1 MGTNGNEETVIT
13 ENGLLAF
20 FIYVAGGLI
29 GAAAVPF
36 LLMNISTTLG
46 ITTYGDYSEI
56 RSNELAPILAATPDL
71 SDVQIPMGIE
81 YVLLDK
87 NYQVI
92 ETTLDEDELEHA
104 MRYATTGVIDQNLK
118 KRYLLVTRENE
129 YVVLQYYIGAQYT
142 NEWMNTHL
150 PSPDILL
157 IILIAAGGIFVCL
170 FLTTRFAKKLRL
182 QLDPLYEA
190 TSEVAKQNLDFEVG
204 HSNIKEFEDVLL
216 SFSRM
221 KESLKASLEQQ
232 WEAEHMQK
240 EQIAALAHDLKTP
253 LTVIQ
258 GNADLISE
266 TELDEEQRLYAEYIS
281 SSSEQMQLY
290 IRTLID
296 LSRAATGY
304 QLHMEEIDVLSYV
317 EQLRGQIDALCQ
329 TKKIGLQMEL
339 EHLPDVLSADKLLLE
354 RAIMNVINNALDYS
368 PQDSS
373 IHISIIGGKQHLK
386 ITVTDAGPGFSQEDL
401 LHAEEQFY
409 MADHSRSS
417 NLHFGMGLFITKS
430 IVQQHG
436 GQLDLSNSEK
446 TGGAQVTIS
455 IPY

>member
-1 MGTNGNEETVIT
+1 MGMKKPSSLKTAFWRFLFM
-13 ENGLLAF
+13 LL
-20 FIYVAGGLI
+20 GGLF
-29 GAAAVPF
+29 GAVAVPF
-36 LLMNISTTLG
+36 LLVTVSTTLG
-46 ITTYGDYSEI
+46 LTTYGDYSEI
-56 RSNELAPILAATPDL
+56 RANELAPILAATPDL

-81 YVLLDK
+81 YALLDK
-87 NYQVI
+87 NYQLI
-92 ETTLDEDELEHA
+92 ETTLDETELEQA
-104 MRYATTGVIDQNLK
+104 MRYATTGASDQNLQ
-118 KRYLLVTRENE
+118 KRYLLITRENE

-142 NEWMNTHL
+142 NEWMNEHL

-157 IILIAAGGIFVCL
+157 IVLIAAGGIFVCL
-170 FLTTRFAKKLRL
+170 LLTTRFAKKLRL
-182 QLDPLYEA
+182 QLVPLFEA

-204 HSNIKEFEDVLL
+204 HSNIKEFEDVLI
-216 SFSRM
+216 SFSHM

-232 WEAEHMQK
+232 WKAEQMQK

-296 LSRAATGY
+296 ISRAATGY
-304 QLHMEEIDVLSYV
+304 QLHMEDIDLPAYIK
-317 EQLRGQIDALCQ
+317 QLREQIDALCQ
-329 TKKIGLQMEL
+329 TKKIGLQVEI
-339 EHLPDVLSADKLLLE
+339 EHLPAVLSADKLLLE
-354 RAIMNVINNALDYS
+354 RAIMNVVNNALDYS

-373 IHISIIGGKQHLK
+373 ISISMMGDNGSLK
-386 ITVTDAGPGFSQEDL
+386 ISVTDAGPGFSQEDL

-409 MADHSRSS
+409 MADRSRSS

-436 GQLDLSNSEK
+436 GQLILSNSEK

>member
-1 MGTNGNEETVIT
+1 MGMKKPSSLKTAFWRFLFM
-13 ENGLLAF
+13 LL
-20 FIYVAGGLI
+20 GGLF
-29 GAAAVPF
+29 GAVAVPF
-36 LLMNISTTLG
+36 LLVTVSTTLG
-46 ITTYGDYSEI
+46 LTTYGDYSEI
-56 RSNELAPILAATPDL
+56 RANELVPILAATPDL

-81 YVLLDK
+81 YALLDK
-87 NYQVI
+87 NYQLI
-92 ETTLDEDELEHA
+92 ETTLDETELEQA
-104 MRYATTGVIDQNLK
+104 MRYATTGASDQNLQ

-129 YVVLQYYIGAQYT
+129 YIVLQYYIGAQYT
-142 NEWMNTHL
+142 NEWMNKYL
-150 PSPDILL
+150 PSPDMLL
-157 IILIAAGGIFVCL
+157 IVLIAAGGIFVCL

-182 QLDPLYEA
+182 QLVPLFEA

-204 HSNIKEFEDVLL
+204 HSNIKEFEDVLI
-216 SFSRM
+216 SFSHM

-232 WEAEHMQK
+232 WKAEQMQK

-296 LSRAATGY
+296 ISRAATGY
-304 QLHMEEIDVLSYV
+304 QLHMEDIDLPAYIK
-317 EQLRGQIDALCQ
+317 QLREQIDALCQ
-329 TKKIGLQMEL
+329 TKKIGLQVEI
-339 EHLPDVLSADKLLLE
+339 EHLPAVLSVDKLLLE
-354 RAIMNVINNALDYS
+354 RAIMNVVNNALDYS

-373 IHISIIGGKQHLK
+373 ISISMMGDNGSLK
-386 ITVTDAGPGFSQEDL
+386 ISVTDAGPGFSQEDL

-409 MADHSRSS
+409 MADRSRSS

-430 IVQQHG
+430 IVQQHD
-436 GQLDLSNSEK
+436 GQLILSNSEI

>member
-1 MGTNGNEETVIT
+1 M
-13 ENGLLAF
+13 
-20 FIYVAGGLI
+20 
-29 GAAAVPF
+29 
-36 LLMNISTTLG
+36 
-46 ITTYGDYSEI
+46 
-56 RSNELAPILAATPDL
+56 
-71 SDVQIPMGIE
+71 
-81 YVLLDK
+81 
-87 NYQVI
+87 
-92 ETTLDEDELEHA
+92 
-104 MRYATTGVIDQNLK
+104 
-118 KRYLLVTRENE
+118 
-129 YVVLQYYIGAQYT
+129 
-142 NEWMNTHL
+142 
-150 PSPDILL
+150 
-157 IILIAAGGIFVCL
+157 
-170 FLTTRFAKKLRL
+170 
-182 QLDPLYEA
+182 
-190 TSEVAKQNLDFEVG
+190 
-204 HSNIKEFEDVLL
+204 
-216 SFSRM
+216 
-221 KESLKASLEQQ
+221 
-232 WEAEHMQK
+232 
-240 EQIAALAHDLKTP
+240 KTP

-296 LSRAATGY
+296 ISRAASGY
-304 QLHMEEIDVLSYV
+304 QLHMEDIDVLSYV

-354 RAIMNVINNALDYS
+354 RAIMNVINNAMDYS

-401 LHAEEQFY
+401 LHAKEQFY

-417 NLHFGMGLFITKS
+417 NMHFGMGLFITKS

>member
-1 MGTNGNEETVIT
+1 MGIKKPSSLKIAFWRFLFMLLV
-13 ENGLLAF
+13 GLFGA
-20 FIYVAGGLI
+20 VAI
-29 GAAAVPF
+29 PF
-36 LLMNISTTLG
+36 LLVTVSTTLG
-46 ITTYGDYSEI
+46 LTTYGDYSEI
-56 RSNELAPILAATPDL
+56 RANELAPILAATPDL

-81 YVLLDK
+81 YALLDK
-87 NYQVI
+87 NYQLI
-92 ETTLDEDELEHA
+92 ETTLDENELEQA
-104 MRYATTGVIDQNLK
+104 MRYATTGASDQNLQ

-142 NEWMNTHL
+142 NEWMNEHL

-157 IILIAAGGIFVCL
+157 IVLIAAGGILVCL
-170 FLTTRFAKKLRL
+170 LLTTRFAKKLRL
-182 QLDPLYEA
+182 QLVPLFEA

-204 HSNIKEFEDVLL
+204 HSNIKEFEDVLI
-216 SFSRM
+216 SFSHM

-232 WEAEHMQK
+232 WKAEQMQK

-258 GNADLISE
+258 GNADLICE
-266 TELDEEQRLYAEYIS
+266 TELDKEQRLYAEYIS

-296 LSRAATGY
+296 ISRAATGY
-304 QLHMEEIDVLSYV
+304 QLQMEDIDLPAYIK
-317 EQLRGQIDALCQ
+317 QLREQIDALCQ
-329 TKKIGLQMEL
+329 TKKIGLQVEI
-339 EHLPDVLSADKLLLE
+339 EHLPAVLFADKLLLE
-354 RAIMNVINNALDYS
+354 RAIMNVVNNALDYS
-368 PQDSS
+368 PQNSS
-373 IHISIIGGKQHLK
+373 ISISMMGDNESLK
-386 ITVTDAGPGFSQEDL
+386 ISVTDAGPGFSQEDL

-409 MADHSRSS
+409 MADRSRSS

-430 IVQQHG
+430 IVQQHD
-436 GQLDLSNSEK
+436 GQLILSNSEI

>member
-1 MGTNGNEETVIT
+1 MGMKKPSSLKIAFWRFLFMLLV
-13 ENGLLAF
+13 GLFGA
-20 FIYVAGGLI
+20 VAI
-29 GAAAVPF
+29 PF
-36 LLMNISTTLG
+36 LLVTVSTTLG
-46 ITTYGDYSEI
+46 LTTYGDYSEI
-56 RSNELAPILAATPDL
+56 RANELAPILAATPDL

-81 YVLLDK
+81 YALLDK
-87 NYQVI
+87 NYQLI
-92 ETTLDEDELEHA
+92 ETTLDENELEQA
-104 MRYATTGVIDQNLK
+104 MQYATTGASDQNLQ

-129 YVVLQYYIGAQYT
+129 YIVLQYYIGAQYT
-142 NEWMNTHL
+142 NEWMNEHL

-157 IILIAAGGIFVCL
+157 IVLIAAGGIFVCL
-170 FLTTRFAKKLRL
+170 LLTTRFAKKLRL
-182 QLDPLYEA
+182 QLVPLFEA

-204 HSNIKEFEDVLL
+204 HSNIKEFEDVLI
-216 SFSRM
+216 SFSHM

-232 WEAEHMQK
+232 WKAEQMQK

-296 LSRAATGY
+296 ISRAATGY
-304 QLHMEEIDVLSYV
+304 QLNIEDIDLPAYV
-317 EQLRGQIDALCQ
+317 EQLQGQIDALCQ
-329 TKKIGLQMEL
+329 TKKIGLQIEI
-339 EHLPDVLSADKLLLE
+339 ENLPAVLSADKLLLE
-354 RAIMNVINNALDYS
+354 RAIMNVVNNALDYS

-373 IHISIIGGKQHLK
+373 ISISMTGDEGSLQIS
-386 ITVTDAGPGFSQEDL
+386 VTDAGPGFSQEDL

-409 MADHSRSS
+409 MADRSRSS

-430 IVQQHG
+430 IVRQHG
-436 GQLDLSNSEK
+436 GQLILSNSEK
-446 TGGAQVTIS
+446 TGGAQVTILIFS
-455 IPY
+455 IR

>member
-1 MGTNGNEETVIT
+1 MGIKKPSSLKIAFWRFLFMLLV
-13 ENGLLAF
+13 GLF
-20 FIYVAGGLI
+20 S
-29 GAAAVPF
+29 AAAIPF
-36 LLMNISTTLG
+36 LLVTVSTTLG
-46 ITTYGDYSEI
+46 LTTYGDYSEI
-56 RSNELAPILAATPDL
+56 RANELAPILAATPDL

-81 YVLLDK
+81 YALLDK
-87 NYQVI
+87 NYQLI
-92 ETTLDEDELEHA
+92 ETTLDENELEQA
-104 MRYATTGVIDQNLK
+104 MRYATTGASDQNLQ

-142 NEWMNTHL
+142 NEWMNEHL

-157 IILIAAGGIFVCL
+157 IVLIAAGGIFVCL
-170 FLTTRFAKKLRL
+170 LLTTRFAKKLRL
-182 QLDPLYEA
+182 QLVPLFEA

-204 HSNIKEFEDVLL
+204 HSNIKEFEDVLI
-216 SFSRM
+216 SFSHM

-232 WEAEHMQK
+232 WKSEQMQK

-266 TELDEEQRLYAEYIS
+266 TELDEEQRLYAEYIN

-296 LSRAATGY
+296 ISRAATGY
-304 QLHMEEIDVLSYV
+304 QLHMEDIDLPAYIK
-317 EQLRGQIDALCQ
+317 QLREQIDALCQ
-329 TKKIGLQMEL
+329 TKKIGLQVEI
-339 EHLPDVLSADKLLLE
+339 EHLPAVLSADKLLLE
-354 RAIMNVINNALDYS
+354 RAIMNVVNNALDYS
-368 PQDSS
+368 PQNSS
-373 IHISIIGGKQHLK
+373 ISISMMGDNESLK
-386 ITVTDAGPGFSQEDL
+386 ISVTDAGPGFSQEDL

-409 MADHSRSS
+409 MADRSRSS

-430 IVQQHG
+430 VVQQHG
-436 GQLDLSNSEK
+436 GQLILSNSEK

>member
-1 MGTNGNEETVIT
+1 MGMKKPSSLKTAFWRFLFM
-13 ENGLLAF
+13 LL
-20 FIYVAGGLI
+20 GGLF
-29 GAAAVPF
+29 GAVAVPF
-36 LLMNISTTLG
+36 LLVTVSTTLG
-46 ITTYGDYSEI
+46 LTTYGDYSEI
-56 RSNELAPILAATPDL
+56 RANELAPILAATPDL

-81 YVLLDK
+81 YALLDK
-87 NYQVI
+87 NYQLI
-92 ETTLDEDELEHA
+92 ETTLDENELEQA
-104 MRYATTGVIDQNLK
+104 MRYATTGASDQNLQ

-142 NEWMNTHL
+142 NEWMNEHL

-157 IILIAAGGIFVCL
+157 IVLIAAGGIFVCL
-170 FLTTRFAKKLRL
+170 LLTTRFARKLRL
-182 QLDPLYEA
+182 QLVPLFEA

-204 HSNIKEFEDVLL
+204 HSNIKEFEDVLI
-216 SFSRM
+216 SFSHM
-221 KESLKASLEQQ
+221 KESLKDSLEQQ
-232 WEAEHMQK
+232 WKAEQMQK

-296 LSRAATGY
+296 ISRAATGY
-304 QLHMEEIDVLSYV
+304 QLHMEDIDLPAYIK
-317 EQLRGQIDALCQ
+317 QLREQIDALCQ
-329 TKKIGLQMEL
+329 TKKIGLQVEI
-339 EHLPDVLSADKLLLE
+339 EHLPAVLSVDKLLLE
-354 RAIMNVINNALDYS
+354 RAIMNVVNNALDYS
-368 PQDSS
+368 PQNSS
-373 IHISIIGGKQHLK
+373 ISISMMGDNESLK
-386 ITVTDAGPGFSQEDL
+386 ISVTDAGPGFSQEDL

-409 MADHSRSS
+409 MADRSRSS

-430 IVQQHG
+430 IVQQHD
-436 GQLDLSNSEK
+436 GQLILSNSEI

>member
-1 MGTNGNEETVIT
+1 
-13 ENGLLAF
+13 
-20 FIYVAGGLI
+20 
-29 GAAAVPF
+29 
-36 LLMNISTTLG
+36 
-46 ITTYGDYSEI
+46 
-56 RSNELAPILAATPDL
+56 
-71 SDVQIPMGIE
+71 
-81 YVLLDK
+81 
-87 NYQVI
+87 
-92 ETTLDEDELEHA
+92 

-142 NEWMNTHL
+142 NEWMNEYL

-296 LSRAATGY
+296 ISRAASGY

-339 EHLPDVLSADKLLLE
+339 EHLPDVLSVDKLLLE

-373 IHISIIGGKQHLK
+373 IHISIIGSKQHLK

-401 LHAEEQFY
+401 LYAKEQFY

>member
-1 MGTNGNEETVIT
+1 MNEHV
-13 ENGLLAF
+13 
-20 FIYVAGGLI
+20 
-29 GAAAVPF
+29 
-36 LLMNISTTLG
+36 
-46 ITTYGDYSEI
+46 
-56 RSNELAPILAATPDL
+56 
-71 SDVQIPMGIE
+71 
-81 YVLLDK
+81 
-87 NYQVI
+87 
-92 ETTLDEDELEHA
+92 
-104 MRYATTGVIDQNLK
+104 
-118 KRYLLVTRENE
+118 
-129 YVVLQYYIGAQYT
+129 
-142 NEWMNTHL
+142 

-157 IILIAAGGIFVCL
+157 MILMVVGGLFVCL
-170 FLTTRFAKKLRL
+170 FFTARFAKKLRL

-232 WEAEHMQK
+232 WEAEHTQK

-266 TELDEEQRLYAEYIS
+266 TKLDEEQRLYAEYIS

-296 LSRAATGY
+296 ISRAATGY
-304 QLHMEEIDVLSYV
+304 QLHREDIDVLVYV
-317 EQLRGQIDALCQ
+317 EELQGQIDALCQ
-329 TKKIGLQMEL
+329 TKKIGLRMEIKD
-339 EHLPDVLSADKLLLE
+339 LPDVLSADKLLLE
-354 RAIMNVINNALDYS
+354 RAIMNVVNNALEYS

-373 IHISIIGGKQHLK
+373 IHISITDDKSHLQ
-386 ITVTDAGPGFSQEDL
+386 ITVTDAGQGFTQDAL
-401 LHAEEQFY
+401 VHAEEQFY

-417 NLHFGMGLFITKS
+417 SLHFGMGLSITKS
-430 IVQQHG
+430 IVRQHG
-436 GQLDLSNSEK
+436 GQLNLSNSEK

-455 IPY
+455 IPC

>member
-1 MGTNGNEETVIT
+1 MGMKKPSSLKTAFWRFLFMLLG
-13 ENGLLAF
+13 GLLGS
-20 FIYVAGGLI
+20 V
-29 GAAAVPF
+29 AVPF
-36 LLMNISTTLG
+36 LLMTVSTTLG
-46 ITTYGDYSEI
+46 IATYGNYSEI
-56 RSNELAPILAATPDL
+56 RANELAPILAETPDL

-81 YVLLDK
+81 YALLDK
-87 NYQVI
+87 NFQLI
-92 ETTLDEDELEHA
+92 ETTLDENELEQA
-104 MRYATTGVIDQNLK
+104 IRYATTGAGDQNLQ

-142 NEWMNTHL
+142 NEWMNEHL

-157 IILIAAGGIFVCL
+157 IVLIAAGGIFVCL
-170 FLTTRFAKKLRL
+170 LLTTRFARKLRL
-182 QLDPLYEA
+182 QLVPLFEA

-204 HSNIKEFEDVLL
+204 HSNIKEFEDVLI
-216 SFSRM
+216 SFSHM
-221 KESLKASLEQQ
+221 KESLKASLEHQ
-232 WEAEHMQK
+232 WKAEQVQK

-296 LSRAATGY
+296 ISRAATGY
-304 QLHMEEIDVLSYV
+304 QLHMEDIDLPAYV
-317 EQLRGQIDALCQ
+317 EQLRRQIAALCQ
-329 TKKIGLQMEL
+329 TKKIGLQVETG
-339 EHLPDVLSADKLLLE
+339 HLPAVLSADKLLME
-354 RAIMNVINNALDYS
+354 RAIMNVVNNALDYS
-368 PQDSS
+368 LQDSS
-373 IHISIIGGKQHLK
+373 ISISMTGDNGRLQIS
-386 ITVTDAGPGFSQEDL
+386 VTDAGPGFSQEDL

-409 MADHSRSS
+409 MADRSRSS
-417 NLHFGMGLFITKS
+417 DLHSGMGLFITKS
-430 IVQQHG
+430 IVVQHG
-436 GQLDLSNSEK
+436 GKLILSNSEK

>member
-1 MGTNGNEETVIT
+1 MGMKKPSSLKTAFWRFLFM
-13 ENGLLAF
+13 LL
-20 FIYVAGGLI
+20 GGLF
-29 GAAAVPF
+29 GAVAVPF
-36 LLMNISTTLG
+36 LLVTVSTTLG
-46 ITTYGDYSEI
+46 LTTYGDYSEI
-56 RSNELAPILAATPDL
+56 RANELVPILAATPDL

-81 YVLLDK
+81 YALLDK
-87 NYQVI
+87 NYQLI
-92 ETTLDEDELEHA
+92 ETTLDETELEQA
-104 MRYATTGVIDQNLK
+104 MRYATTGASDQNLQ

-129 YVVLQYYIGAQYT
+129 YIVLQYYIGAQYT
-142 NEWMNTHL
+142 NEWMNKYL

-157 IILIAAGGIFVCL
+157 IVLIAAGGIFVCL

-182 QLDPLYEA
+182 QLVPLFEA

-204 HSNIKEFEDVLL
+204 HSNIKEFEDVLI
-216 SFSRM
+216 SFSHM

-232 WEAEHMQK
+232 WKAEQMQK

-296 LSRAATGY
+296 ISRAATGY
-304 QLHMEEIDVLSYV
+304 QLHMEDIDLPAYIK
-317 EQLRGQIDALCQ
+317 QLREQIDALCQ
-329 TKKIGLQMEL
+329 TKKIGLQVEI
-339 EHLPDVLSADKLLLE
+339 EHLPAVLSVDKLLLE
-354 RAIMNVINNALDYS
+354 RAIMNVVNNALDYS

-373 IHISIIGGKQHLK
+373 ISISMMGDNGSLK
-386 ITVTDAGPGFSQEDL
+386 ISVTDAGPGFSQEDL

-409 MADHSRSS
+409 MADRSRSS

-430 IVQQHG
+430 IVQQHD
-436 GQLDLSNSEK
+436 GQLILSNSEI

>member
-1 MGTNGNEETVIT
+1 MGMKKPSSLKTAFWRFLFM
-13 ENGLLAF
+13 LL
-20 FIYVAGGLI
+20 GGLF
-29 GAAAVPF
+29 GAVAVPF
-36 LLMNISTTLG
+36 LLVTVSTTLG
-46 ITTYGDYSEI
+46 LTTYGDYSEI
-56 RSNELAPILAATPDL
+56 RANELAPILAATPDL

-81 YVLLDK
+81 YALLDK
-87 NYQVI
+87 NYQLI
-92 ETTLDEDELEHA
+92 ETTLDENELEQA
-104 MRYATTGVIDQNLK
+104 MRYATTGASDQNLQ

-142 NEWMNTHL
+142 NEWMNEHL

-157 IILIAAGGIFVCL
+157 IVLIAAGGIFVCL

-182 QLDPLYEA
+182 QLVPLFEA

-204 HSNIKEFEDVLL
+204 HSNIKEFEDVLI
-216 SFSRM
+216 SFSHM

-232 WEAEHMQK
+232 WKAEQMQK

-296 LSRAATGY
+296 ISRAATGY
-304 QLHMEEIDVLSYV
+304 QLHMEDIDLPAYIK
-317 EQLRGQIDALCQ
+317 QLREQIDALCQ
-329 TKKIGLQMEL
+329 TKKIGLQVQI
-339 EHLPDVLSADKLLLE
+339 EHLPAVLSVDKLLLE
-354 RAIMNVINNALDYS
+354 RAIMNVVNNALDYS

-373 IHISIIGGKQHLK
+373 ISISMMGDNGSLK
-386 ITVTDAGPGFSQEDL
+386 ISVTDAGPGFSQEDL

-409 MADHSRSS
+409 MADRSRSS

-430 IVQQHG
+430 IVQQHD
-436 GQLDLSNSEK
+436 GQLILSNSEI